1 MGVSYI
7 IICSVACLASLLT
20 FFSGF
25 GLGTLL
31 LPAFAIFFPVEQA
44 VTLTAVVHF
53 LNGLFKVGLTGRS
66 ISWTITTKFG
76 ISAIVGGILGAIV
89 LEYLV
94 DLQPLLAIRWKEQT
108 FVITPVK
115 VVIGTLLIAFAFLDI
130 LPTFRDLT
138 FGPQWMFFG
147 GMLSGFFG
155 GLAGMQGALRSAFL
169 SRADLSKEQ
178 FVATAAIIALMVDI
192 SRLGVY
198 ARFVWQQFETLE
210 YTLLATAVLAA
221 WFGAVLGK
229 KFLCSITMESIRYFV
244 AFLLIL
250 VGSSLLAGLL

>member
-1 MGVSYI
+1 MSYI
-7 IICSVACLASLLT
+7 VICSVACLASLLT

-53 LNGLFKVGLTGRS
+53 LNGLFKIGITGHS
-66 ISWTITTKFG
+66 ISWTITRKFG
-76 ISAIVGGILGAIV
+76 ISAIAGGIAGAIV
-89 LEYLV
+89 LEYLS
-94 DLQPLLAIRWKEQT
+94 DLEPILSFRWIEQT

-115 VVIGTLLIAFAFLDI
+115 MVIGVLLISFALLDI
-130 LPTFRDLT
+130 VPTFRDIT
-138 FGPQWMFFG
+138 FGPQWIFFG

-169 SRADLSKEQ
+169 SRAGLTKEE
-178 FVATAAIIALMVDI
+178 FVATAAIIAVLVDL

-198 ARFVWQQFETLE
+198 ARSVWRQFENLDHM
-210 YTLLATAVLAA
+210 LLVSVILAA

-229 KFLCSITMESIRYFV
+229 KILHSITMESIRNFV
-244 AFLLIL
+244 ALLLVL
-250 VGSSLLAGLL
+250 VGSSLVTGLL

>member
-1 MGVSYI
+1 MSYI

-115 VVIGTLLIAFAFLDI
+115 VVIGT
-130 LPTFRDLT
+130 
-138 FGPQWMFFG
+138 
-147 GMLSGFFG
+147 
-155 GLAGMQGALRSAFL
+155 
-169 SRADLSKEQ
+169 
-178 FVATAAIIALMVDI
+178 
-192 SRLGVY
+192 
-198 ARFVWQQFETLE
+198 
-210 YTLLATAVLAA
+210 
-221 WFGAVLGK
+221 
-229 KFLCSITMESIRYFV
+229 
-244 AFLLIL
+244 
-250 VGSSLLAGLL
+250 